1 MQNINLSIAPC
12 GDVHAIN
19 EPRYLIDKGILKASS
34 KLLPHAKSS
43 FVVTQAKVFMIRRS
57 IFHTCNSSTVHVIRT
72 L

>member
-19 EPRYLIDKGILKASS
+19 DLIDKGILKASC

-43 FVVTQAKVFMIRRS
+43 FV
-57 IFHTCNSSTVHVIRT
+57 
-72 L
+72 